1 MRHQDLTRRER
12 EVVDLVVRGL
22 TNRQIAEELFLSEK
36 TVENHIGRILVKMD
50 LPSRTRLAAYAIEH
64 GLTSKS
70 A

>member
-1 MRHQDLTRRER
+1 MRQESLTRRER
-12 EVVDLVVRGL
+12 EIVDLVVLGL

-36 TVENHIGRILVKMD
+36 TVENHIGRILVKTD